1 MRKLSFIGLCL
12 LLNLLISTTTFAY
25 SAENLLQNIYTK
37 TSFQKVSQE
46 YILVFDVNNEDI
58 TRKTYIL
65 TLDNPYLFGKSI
77 YKEVRLTFYDND
89 LEYIMYT
96 FSDDWNMSKYNEFK
110 PILLKYY
117 GEPARVEVYKK
128 EDIEATY
135 WFVND
140 YTIVLTPKQ
149 ILFGN
154 ATVIKKELKDA
165 GEL

>member
-12 LLNLLISTTTFAY
+12 LLNLLISATAFAY

-37 TSFQKVSQE
+37 TSFQKVAQE
-46 YILVFDVNNEDI
+46 YTLVVDDNNEDI
-58 TRKTYIL
+58 TRESYIL
-65 TLDNPYLFGKSI
+65 TLDTPYLFEKSI

-96 FSDDWNMSKYNEFK
+96 FSDDWNMPKYNEFK

-128 EDIEATY
+128 EGIEATY
-135 WFVND
+135 WFVDD

-154 ATVIKKELKDA
+154 ATVIKNELKDS